1 MRSGIPWSVKGI
13 EPEAREAAKQAARRS
28 GLTLGA
34 WLNQVIMDSG
44 TDEVAGEE
52 TTAPERDLI
61 SLTSNEATG
70 LRDPLSDTDSVRQ
83 VADRLSQSERRTAEL
98 ARKLEQSLS
107 QIAQR
112 IDAATQPVNDEPHE
126 ADPGLLAPLE
136 RKIAQLA
143 ERLEAS
149 ERQRIASQTSRRP
162 DDKAIA
168 TLERSVSAVVDHLE
182 ASEKRHEESLEDIR
196 HALGQLQNR
205 FAEAEEASAREEAEA
220 RSRELQSNL
229 NTLASRLERMEQ
241 SFTGIGSTLEKT
253 QSQAVDAALKA
264 IAERADADGQK
275 NLVNQL
281 QQNLGMLTQ
290 RLAKAEERSDETLR
304 QFERSMESV
313 ARKLDSIDKPRPD
326 VTPAIV
332 KAVESRLE
340 QMAARLDKNEKMT
353 VEAAQALEKAIA
365 GISQGLQ
372 TSESRSKQTVET
384 LQQLMQRMADK
395 IARVEK
401 QAKATQASP
410 MLSPQI
416 GVGPGHNGGPGL
428 GFMPAGQGFPVPN
441 FDSAPVMG
449 GIGFGEPTL
458 RQDFR
463 SPRPEPVAAWTPP
476 PAGMEPA
483 PRRVAPV
490 PPIDDAPPP
499 PPFAEPA
506 EDGAEDDVA
515 FDAEESNV
523 SDAQVQGAHD
533 FLAAARRAAQMA
545 AANGQNGPYFG
556 PGAQSPYVD
565 AAARPGAYGRDEEER
580 PSKRLIGA
588 ASAMIIAAL
597 GVGGYFA
604 LADKTPAPQQ
614 TLVAPP
620 VESTMPTPVPETS
633 LTPLVSPEAT
643 PDEAGA
649 TTVAPALPVTPEGDT
664 KPATPKPVAKPAAKP
679 AASSKPKSSEAGMG
693 TLTPGPKLTP
703 HPAKPVETSPL
714 PGAKPDL
721 AAAAAAGNAAA
732 QYQLG
737 LDLATGD
744 AGPSDMAKAA
754 GWYRKAA
761 DQGMAAAQYR
771 LAALYEKGRGVAQD
785 NKAAMSW
792 YAKAAEGGNVK
803 AMHNLAVIHA
813 EGRGT
818 KQDFALAAKW
828 FAAAAEYGLGDSQ
841 YNLAI
846 LNERGLGTQANPV
859 EAYKWFSVAAKGGD
873 SGAARKRDEL
883 AAHMEPAA
891 LAQAKVAAE
900 TYRARRPEPVANG
913 DISGLTNWK

>member
-44 TDEVAGEE
+44 TDEVTGEE
-52 TTAPERDLI
+52 ASGPDRDLI
-61 SLTSNEATG
+61 SLSSNEVAG
-70 LRDPLSDTDSVRQ
+70 LRDALPDANDNMRH
-83 VADRLSQSERRTAEL
+83 VADRLAQSERRTAEL
-98 ARKLEQSLS
+98 AKKLEQSLS
-107 QIAQR
+107 QITQR
-112 IDAATQPVNDEPHE
+112 IEAATLPVMEEPRE
-126 ADPGLLAPLE
+126 ADPALLAPLE
-136 RKIAQLA
+136 RKLAQLA
-143 ERLEAS
+143 EKLEAA
-149 ERQRIASQTSRRP
+149 ERQRLANQAVRRP

-182 ASEKRHEESLEDIR
+182 ASEKRHQESLEDIR
-196 HALGQLQNR
+196 HTLAQLQNR

-253 QSQAVDAALKA
+253 QSQAVEAALKA

-275 NLVNQL
+275 NLIHQL
-281 QQNLGMLTQ
+281 QQNMGLLTQ
-290 RLAKAEERSDETLR
+290 RLVKAEERSDEALR

-313 ARKLDSIDKPRPD
+313 AKKLETIDKPRND
-326 VTPAIV
+326 AAPAIV

-340 QMAARLDKNEKMT
+340 QMAQRLDKNEKLT

-365 GISQGLQ
+365 GISQNLQ
-372 TSESRSKQTVET
+372 TSDGRSKQTVET

-401 QAKATQASP
+401 QIKATQASP

-416 GVGPGHNGGPGL
+416 GVGPGHNGGPGM

-441 FDSAPVMG
+441 FESAPVMG
-449 GIGFGEPTL
+449 GTGFGEPAL

-463 SPRPEPVAAWTPP
+463 SPLPEPIAPWTPP
-476 PAGMEPA
+476 APEARPA
-483 PRRVAPV
+483 PRAAAPAAQ
-490 PPIDDAPPP
+490 IESAPP
-499 PPFAEPA
+499 PPFADPVEDA
-506 EDGAEDDVA
+506 EEDDVA
-515 FDAEESNV
+515 FDEAEPNV
-523 SDAQVQGAHD
+523 TDAQVQGAHD

-545 AANGQNGPYFG
+545 ASNGQGGPYFG

-565 AAARPGAYGRDEEER
+565 AAARLGSYGRDEDER
-580 PSKRLIGA
+580 PSKLLIA
-588 ASAMIIAAL
+588 AAVAMIIAAV
-597 GVGGYFA
+597 GIGGYFA
-604 LADKTPAPQQ
+604 LSQNNDVMPQQ
-614 TLVAPP
+614 TLSPP
-620 VESTMPTPVPETS
+620 PIESTMPGPVPDKSPAVTH
-633 LTPLVSPEAT
+633 SPEAT

-649 TTVAPALPVTPEGDT
+649 AAVAPAAPALPEAVV
-664 KPATPKPVAKPAAKP
+664 KPATPKPAAKP
-679 AASSKPKSSEAGMG
+679 AASSKPKATDAGLG
-693 TLTPGPKLTP
+693 TLTPGPQLTP
-703 HPAKPVETSPL
+703 QPAKPVETTEL
-714 PGAKPDL
+714 PDSKPDL
-721 AAAAAAGNAAA
+721 ESAASSGNAAA

-737 LDLATGD
+737 LNFANGN
-744 AGPSDMAKAA
+744 AGPSEMAKAA
-754 GWYRKAA
+754 SWYRKAA

-792 YAKAAEGGNVK
+792 YAKAADGGNVK
-803 AMHNLAVIHA
+803 AMHNLAVIYA

-818 KQDFALAAKW
+818 KQDFAQAAKW
-828 FAAAAEYGLGDSQ
+828 FAAAANYGLGDSQ

-846 LNERGLGTQANPV
+846 LNERGLGTEANPV

-873 SGAARKRDEL
+873 SGAAKKRDEL
-883 AAHMEPAA
+883 AAHLEPSA

-900 TYRARRPEPVANG
+900 TYRARRPDPVANG
-913 DISGLTNWK
+913 DISSLTSWK